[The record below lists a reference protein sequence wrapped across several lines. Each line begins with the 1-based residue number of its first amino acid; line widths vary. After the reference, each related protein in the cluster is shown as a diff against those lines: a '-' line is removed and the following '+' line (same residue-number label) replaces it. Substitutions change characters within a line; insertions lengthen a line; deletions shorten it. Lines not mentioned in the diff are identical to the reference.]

1 VQFALFRLLVV
12 TAGTADLVA
21 VLHAVV
27 RGRVQGVGFRWFVR
41 ERARALGVRGWV
53 RNRSDGS
60 VEVEA
65 EGDAGTLEQLRELL
79 WNGPAGAHVRAV
91 DEVGGGSAG
100 ERPYPFA
107 IVR

>member
-1 VQFALFRLLVV
+1 VP
-12 TAGTADLVA
+12 

-41 ERARALGVRGWV
+41 ERARELGVRGWV
-53 RNRSDGS
+53 RNRADGS

-65 EGDAGTLEQLRELL
+65 GGESERLARLRQLLSQ
-79 WNGPAGAHVRAV
+79 GPRGAHVSGL
-91 DEVGGGSAG
+91 DEIPASGTEG
-100 ERPYPFA
+100 ELPEPFS